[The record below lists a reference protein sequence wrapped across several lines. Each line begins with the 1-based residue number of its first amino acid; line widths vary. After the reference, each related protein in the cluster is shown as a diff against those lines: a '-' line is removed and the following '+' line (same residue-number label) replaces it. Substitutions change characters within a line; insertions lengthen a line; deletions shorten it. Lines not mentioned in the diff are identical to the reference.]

1 MNILTAS
8 RGGKEVSFDNFRT
21 PFYDEIKDTEQLS
34 YTFNRYPIVPFMGTN
49 EDSADSVLSML
60 YRLGEVTPIFQ
71 GIVSSMKMFIS
82 GAGLDVVKQ
91 EGKQIFN
98 RANIEITD
106 AERSDLDVK
115 LSEVLVGEDLETIIN
130 KATVSALVDGNI
142 GVLVRISKL
151 GKVELK
157 HIDTRNFRYHKDTI
171 DTAEKAVLIAPTFV
185 YDFMI
190 NTVPYLVPCYPNFND
205 NDGVFETFIHVKNE
219 QTGRKI
225 YGLSSAASSLLQQY
239 LINQIMVYLSAE
251 TDNRFTGQILFDV
264 PVLLGEDSSIPE
276 EGQALLK
283 SLRKVF
289 KAKGNGESVVVHFRN
304 EDAPELKTT
313 EFKSNTNEKFYQTVR
328 EIVTEEI
335 ITAFG
340 WDKRLIGISRENG
353 LGGNDLETIFAISS
367 QKVITTQKMIE
378 KALNT
383 VLFAMNDNNLTFV
396 DGYKF
401 KLKNL
406 YKSMILDNE
415 FGLKNL

>member
-1 MNILTAS
+1 
-8 RGGKEVSFDNFRT
+8 
-21 PFYDEIKDTEQLS
+21 
-34 YTFNRYPIVPFMGTN
+34 
-49 EDSADSVLSML
+49 
-60 YRLGEVTPIFQ
+60 
-71 GIVSSMKMFIS
+71 
-82 GAGLDVVKQ
+82 
-91 EGKQIFN
+91 
-98 RANIEITD
+98 
-106 AERSDLDVK
+106 
-115 LSEVLVGEDLETIIN
+115 
-130 KATVSALVDGNI
+130 
-142 GVLVRISKL
+142 
-151 GKVELK
+151 
-157 HIDTRNFRYHKDTI
+157 
-171 DTAEKAVLIAPTFV
+171 
-185 YDFMI
+185 
-190 NTVPYLVPCYPNFND
+190 VPCYPNFND

-383 VLFAMNDNNLTFV
+383 VLFAMSDNNLTFV